1 MRNLKRTLSLALAAV
16 MLMGMM
22 VVGAGAASKDFTDAS
37 EIKNVEAVD
46 VMVALGVLQGG
57 DKGDFQP
64 NSILTREQAAKIICY
79 LLLGEESA
87 EKLTTNST
95 VFKDVAADRWSAPF
109 IGYCVNLGILA
120 GDGAGNFFPEGKLN
134 GAAFAKMLLV
144 ALGYDPKIENYVGA
158 DWMINVASDAIEAGI
173 APKGVVLSNE
183 LSRQDA
189 AQMALQTLTANMVKY
204 DNRGTTINNADGSSV
219 IIGNS
224 PATAVP
230 VNGETAKEN
239 YDQRTDGAGRGYQ
252 QFCEKYFPD
261 LIKVA
266 GESDAFGRPAD
277 YQWKLDKD
285 EVYNAVKTADA
296 SYTEEVKSGTLYT
309 DLGLS
314 ETTKASVTVDGDDT
328 VASFSIKKGDK
339 TPTGGKGV
347 LTEAFVDDDKNVTLV
362 QINTYVGTVSNVV
375 TADDV
380 KDDEKPYIEISGLT
394 GNGGKFETAE
404 VYAEDDVVLYTY
416 DKSEKEVKSVALA
429 EKVEDLE
436 LTSKTGTTKFVA
448 GGTTYEYNAVNHVE
462 TVGLKDSINV
472 YLDTN
477 GYVVYV
483 EKYEAGSTNY
493 AFVLDTKANDTEWST
508 DKVTYTAKLL
518 LTDGTVVTVST
529 GEQQVYDDKTKKDTY
544 DPEKDY
550 RNTFVSYTVDDDD
563 VYTLTRKDV
572 TTGGNNIDVTKGT
585 SKFTADKAYYANS
598 NTIFLVNDKTNDE
611 YAVYT
616 GIANVPTMNG
626 AATVYVNTKSS
637 SSVASIVY
645 ISAAD
650 TVVSDANKAL
660 VYIIAAS
667 KSDLISDADKDDYY
681 TFDAVIDGQITTV
694 DVAKKLVDDEKKL
707 DSDVLASKLTY
718 NSKDVVTGIT
728 PYVGEESDKDDYAFS
743 GKSTSKTADGTVG
756 LNGAFYT
763 YAEDV
768 VVFKIED
775 NEFSKVSVTSIR
787 DDVNDTFKAVI
798 KDGEIIAIFI
808 TVNEGTTQADVAEEA
823 VNDAV
828 AADKW
833 VGDYTPAGDVTIDGT
848 KVSVAYTD
856 PVKAAAGL
864 SGDLPRFLGTIYAE
878 GNGVKEIKYG
888 GKTYTW
894 IVDPDNGAAKLE
906 GSNWRTGSANS
917 YTTLVSVIATAVKAE
932 LGISDWSELDGTK
945 NVTVSIP
952 LELDGVSY
960 TYTVNYTAPATEG

>member
-22 VVGAGAASKDFTDAS
+22 VIGAGAASSDFTDAS
-37 EIKNVEAVD
+37 KIKNVEAVD

-79 LLLGEESA
+79 LLLGTEA
-87 EKLTTNST
+87 ADKLTTNST
-95 VFKDVAADRWSAPF
+95 VFKDVAADRWSAPY

-277 YQWKLDKD
+277 YQWKLNKD

-448 GGTTYEYNAVNHVE
+448 GGTTYEYNAVNHTESVN
-462 TVGLKDSINV
+462 LKDSITV

-493 AFVLDTKANDTEWST
+493 AFVLDAKKNDKEWDSDDT
-508 DKVTYTAKLL
+508 TYTAKLL
-518 LTDGTVVTVST
+518 LTDGTVLTVST
-529 GEQQVYDDKTKKDTY
+529 NDQDSTKLKTTY
-544 DPEKDY
+544 
-550 RNTFVSYTVDDDD
+550 VSYTVDDDD
-563 VYTLTRKDV
+563 VYTLTKKDV
-572 TTGGNNIDVTKGT
+572 TSAEGKSIAVTKGT
-585 SKFTADKAYYANS
+585 SKFTADKDYYANS
-598 NTIFLVNDKTNDE
+598 STIFLVYDNTNDE

-660 VYIIAAS
+660 VYIIADS
-667 KSDLISDADKDDYY
+667 KSALVSDADKGDYY
-681 TFDAVIDGQITTV
+681 TFDAVIDGEITTV

-707 DSDVLASKLTY
+707 ASDVLASKLTY

-728 PYVGEESDKDDYAFS
+728 EYSIDGDDKMFS
-743 GKSTSKTADGTVG
+743 GKGTSKTADGTVG

-808 TVNEGTTQADVAEEA
+808 TVKDGTTQADVVEQAVADA
-823 VNDAV
+823 VNAV
-828 AADKW
+828 LTGK
-833 VGDYTPAGDVTIDGT
+833 DYT
-848 KVSVAYTD
+848 AY
-856 PVKAAAGL
+856 G
-864 SGDLPRFLGTIYAE
+864 E
-878 GNGVKEIKYG
+878 M
-888 GKTYTW
+888 
-894 IVDPDNGAAKLE
+894 
-906 GSNWRTGSANS
+906 
-917 YTTLVSVIATAVKAE
+917 KAE
-932 LGISDWSELDGTK
+932 NG
-945 NVTVSIP
+945 NVTVSGKADYIEAQP
-952 LELDGVSY
+952 AEEGRVTKITADLAQFLGQLYKKGNASTIKYDGKTYQWNKEEPLDGSNWTVNGANDDNTLVKAITDDWKAETSGKWAADHTY
-960 TYTVNYTAPATEG
+960 KATITVDGINMTYTVTVAAPATEG

>member
-22 VVGAGAASKDFTDAS
+22 VVGAGAASKDFTDAG

-46 VMVALGVLQGG
+46 VMVALGILEGG

-328 VASFSIKKGDK
+328 VANFTIKKGDK

-448 GGTTYEYNAVNHVE
+448 GGTTYEYNAVNHTESVN
-462 TVGLKDSINV
+462 LKDSVNV

-493 AFVLDTKANDTEWST
+493 AFVLDTKANEVEWST

-529 GEQQVYDDKTKKDTY
+529 GEQQVYDDNTKPGY
-544 DPEKDY
+544 DPKKDY
-550 RNTFVSYTVDDDD
+550 RDTFVSYTVDDDD
-563 VYTLTRKDV
+563 VYTLTAKD
-572 TTGGNNIDVTKGT
+572 TTSSKGTSIDVTKGT

-598 NTIFLVNDKTNDE
+598 STIFLVYDNTNEE
-611 YAVYT
+611 YTVYT

-626 AATVYVNTKSS
+626 AATVYVNTKSGN
-637 SSVASIVY
+637 SVASIVY

-660 VYIIAAS
+660 VYIIAGS
-667 KSDLISDADKDDYY
+667 RSDLINDADKGDYY
-681 TFDAVIDGQITTV
+681 TYDAVIDGEITTI
-694 DVAKKLVDDEKKL
+694 DVAKDQKLT
-707 DSDVLASKLTY
+707 SDMLASKLTY
-718 NSKDVVTGIT
+718 NTKDVVTNIT
-728 PYVGEESDKDDYAFS
+728 EYEDDSAKDDYYFN
-743 GKSTSKTADGTVG
+743 GKGTSKTADGTVG
-756 LNGAFYT
+756 LQNAFYT

-808 TVNEGTTQADVAEEA
+808 TVKDGTTQADVVEQAVADA
-823 VNDAV
+823 VNAV
-828 AADKW
+828 LTGK
-833 VGDYTPAGDVTIDGT
+833 DYT
-848 KVSVAYTD
+848 AY
-856 PVKAAAGL
+856 G
-864 SGDLPRFLGTIYAE
+864 E
-878 GNGVKEIKYG
+878 M
-888 GKTYTW
+888 
-894 IVDPDNGAAKLE
+894 
-906 GSNWRTGSANS
+906 
-917 YTTLVSVIATAVKAE
+917 KAE
-932 LGISDWSELDGTK
+932 NG
-945 NVTVSIP
+945 NVTVSGKADYIEKQP
-952 LELDGVSY
+952 AEEGGVTKITADLAQFLGQLYKKGNASTIVYDKVEYTWNEKGTLKGSNWQANGNGETLVKAITDDWKALKKGEPGWQTGITYEATIEVDGVDM
-960 TYTVNYTAPATEG
+960 TYTVTVAAPAEKP

>member
-22 VVGAGAASKDFTDAS
+22 VIGAGAASKDFTDAS
-37 EIKNVEAVD
+37 DIKNVEAVD

-95 VFKDVAADRWSAPF
+95 VFKDVAADRWSAPY

-230 VNGETAKEN
+230 VNGETRTQN
-239 YDQRTDGAGRGYQ
+239 YDRRTDGAGLGYQ
-252 QFCEKYFPD
+252 QFCEKYFAD
-261 LIKVA
+261 LTKVA
-266 GESDAFGRPAD
+266 GEADAFGRPAD

-314 ETTKASVTVDGDDT
+314 ETTKASVTLDGDDT
-328 VASFSIKKGDK
+328 VANFTIKKGEK
-339 TPTGGKGV
+339 TTTGGKGV
-347 LTEAFVDDDKNVTLV
+347 LTEAFVDSDKNVTLV

-448 GGTTYEYNAVNHVE
+448 GGTTYEYNKVNHSE
-462 TVGLKDSINV
+462 TVNLKDSITV

-493 AFVLDTKANDTEWST
+493 AFVLDTKANDVEWST

-529 GEQQVYDDKTKKDTY
+529 GEQQVYDDKTQDDY
-544 DPEKDY
+544 DPKKDY
-550 RNTFVSYTVDDDD
+550 RDTFVSYTVDDDD
-563 VYTLTRKDV
+563 VYTLTKKDV
-572 TTGGNNIDVTKGT
+572 TAGGNNIDVTKGT
-585 SKFTADKAYYANS
+585 SKFDINGATKGGEYYANS

-626 AATVYVNTKSS
+626 AATVYVNTKSGN
-637 SSVASIVY
+637 SVASIVY

-660 VYIIAAS
+660 VYIIAGS
-667 KSDLISDADKDDYY
+667 QSDLINDADKGEYY
-681 TFDAVIDGQITTV
+681 TYDAVIDGQITTV
-694 DVAKKLVDDEKKL
+694 DVAKDQKLT
-707 DSDVLASKLTY
+707 SDMLASKLTY
-718 NSKDVVTGIT
+718 NTKDVVTAIAE
-728 PYVGEESDKDDYAFS
+728 YEDDSSKDDYYFG
-743 GKSTSKTADGTVG
+743 GKGTSKTADGTVG
-756 LNGAFYT
+756 LGDGFFT

-808 TVNEGTTQADVAEEA
+808 TVKDGTTQADVVEQAVADA
-823 VNDAV
+823 VNAV
-828 AADKW
+828 LNGK
-833 VGDYTPAGDVTIDGT
+833 DYT
-848 KVSVAYTD
+848 AY
-856 PVKAAAGL
+856 G
-864 SGDLPRFLGTIYAE
+864 E
-878 GNGVKEIKYG
+878 M
-888 GKTYTW
+888 
-894 IVDPDNGAAKLE
+894 
-906 GSNWRTGSANS
+906 
-917 YTTLVSVIATAVKAE
+917 KAE
-932 LGISDWSELDGTK
+932 NG
-945 NVTVSIP
+945 NVTVSGKADYIKDQP
-952 LELDGVSY
+952 AEEGRVTKITADLAQFLGQLYKKGNASTIKYDGKTYQWNKEEPLDGSNWTVNGANDNNTLVKAITDDWKGSDGWKTGVTY
-960 TYTVNYTAPATEG
+960 KATITVDGIDMTYTVTVAAPATEG

>member
-95 VFKDVAADRWSAPF
+95 VFKDVAADRWSAPY

-277 YQWKLDKD
+277 YQWKLNKD

-448 GGTTYEYNAVNHVE
+448 GGTTYEYNAVNHTESVN
-462 TVGLKDSINV
+462 LKDSITV

-493 AFVLDTKANDTEWST
+493 AFVLDAKKNDKEWDSDDT
-508 DKVTYTAKLL
+508 TYTAKLL
-518 LTDGTVVTVST
+518 LTDGTVLTVST
-529 GEQQVYDDKTKKDTY
+529 NDQDSTKLKTTY
-544 DPEKDY
+544 
-550 RNTFVSYTVDDDD
+550 VSYTVDDDD
-563 VYTLTRKDV
+563 VYTLTKKDV
-572 TTGGNNIDVTKGT
+572 TSAEGKSIAVTKGT
-585 SKFTADKAYYANS
+585 SKFTADKDYYANS
-598 NTIFLVNDKTNDE
+598 STIFLVYDNTNDE

-660 VYIIAAS
+660 VYIIADS
-667 KSDLISDADKDDYY
+667 KSALVSDADKGDYY
-681 TFDAVIDGQITTV
+681 TFDAVIDGEITTV

-707 DSDVLASKLTY
+707 ASDVLASKLTY

-728 PYVGEESDKDDYAFS
+728 EYSIDGDDKMFS
-743 GKSTSKTADGTVG
+743 GKGTSKTADGTVG

-808 TVNEGTTQADVAEEA
+808 TVKDGTTQADVVEQAVADA
-823 VNDAV
+823 VNAV
-828 AADKW
+828 LTGK
-833 VGDYTPAGDVTIDGT
+833 DYT
-848 KVSVAYTD
+848 AY
-856 PVKAAAGL
+856 G
-864 SGDLPRFLGTIYAE
+864 E
-878 GNGVKEIKYG
+878 M
-888 GKTYTW
+888 
-894 IVDPDNGAAKLE
+894 
-906 GSNWRTGSANS
+906 
-917 YTTLVSVIATAVKAE
+917 KAE
-932 LGISDWSELDGTK
+932 NG
-945 NVTVSIP
+945 NVTVSGKADYIEAQP
-952 LELDGVSY
+952 AEEGRVTKITADLAQFLGQLYKKGNASTIKYDGKTYQWNKEEPLDGSNWTVNGANDDNTLVKAITDDWKAETSGKWAADHTY
-960 TYTVNYTAPATEG
+960 KATITVDGINMTYTVTVAAPATEG

>member
-22 VVGAGAASKDFTDAS
+22 VVGAGAASSDFTDAS
-37 EIKNVEAVD
+37 DIKNVEAVD

-277 YQWKLDKD
+277 YQWKLNKD

-314 ETTKASVTVDGDDT
+314 ETTKASVVVDGDD
-328 VASFSIKKGDK
+328 AADFSIKKSGSAK
-339 TPTGGKGV
+339 TGGKGV

-362 QINTYVGTVSNVV
+362 QINTYVGKVTNVV

-380 KDDEKPYIEISGLT
+380 KDDEKPYIEISGLSSVVYD
-394 GNGGKFETAE
+394 GKFETAE
-404 VYAEDDVVLYTY
+404 AYAEDDIVLYTY
-416 DKSEKEVKSVALA
+416 DKSEKEIKSVALA

-436 LTSKTGTTKFVA
+436 LTSRTGSTKFVA
-448 GGTTYEYNAVNHVE
+448 GGTTYEYNASAAAYAGN
-462 TVGLKDSINV
+462 LKDSVNV

-493 AFVLDTKANDTEWST
+493 AFVLDTKANDVEWST

-529 GEQQVYDDKTKKDTY
+529 GEQKVYDKDDAKKNY
-544 DPEKDY
+544 K
-550 RNTFVSYTVDDDD
+550 NSFVSYTVDDDD
-563 VYTLTRKDV
+563 VYTLTKKDV
-572 TTGGNNIDVTKGT
+572 TSAEGKSIAVTKGT
-585 SKFTADKAYYANS
+585 SKFDINGATTGGEYYANS
-598 NTIFLVNDKTNDE
+598 NTIFLVYDKTNDE

-626 AATVYVNTKSS
+626 AATVYVNTKSGN
-637 SSVASIVY
+637 SVASIVY

-808 TVNEGTTQADVAEEA
+808 TVKDGTTQADVVEQAVANA
-823 VNDAV
+823 VNAV
-828 AADKW
+828 LNGK
-833 VGDYTPAGDVTIDGT
+833 DYT
-848 KVSVAYTD
+848 AY
-856 PVKAAAGL
+856 G
-864 SGDLPRFLGTIYAE
+864 E
-878 GNGVKEIKYG
+878 M
-888 GKTYTW
+888 
-894 IVDPDNGAAKLE
+894 
-906 GSNWRTGSANS
+906 
-917 YTTLVSVIATAVKAE
+917 KAE
-932 LGISDWSELDGTK
+932 NG
-945 NVTVSIP
+945 NVTVSGKANYIEKQP
-952 LELDGVSY
+952 ENEGRVTKITADLAQFLGGLHKAGVAKIEYKGTTYTWDPTSAGNLKGSNWFGGNKTLVKAITDDWKAETSGDWAPDHTYKATITVDGVKM
-960 TYTVNYTAPATEG
+960 TYTVTVAAPATETP

>member
-22 VVGAGAASKDFTDAS
+22 VIGAGAASKDFTDAS

-230 VNGETAKEN
+230 VNGETRTQN
-239 YDQRTDGAGRGYQ
+239 YDQRTDGAGLGYQ
-252 QFCEKYFPD
+252 QFCEKYFAD

-266 GESDAFGRPAD
+266 GEPDAFGRPAD

-314 ETTKASVTVDGDDT
+314 ETTKASVVVDGDD
-328 VASFSIKKGDK
+328 AADFSIKKSAKD
-339 TPTGGKGV
+339 TTGGKGV

-362 QINTYVGTVSNVV
+362 QINTYVGKVTNVV

-380 KDDEKPYIEISGLT
+380 KDDEKPYIEISGLS
-394 GNGGKFETAE
+394 NVVYDGKFETAE
-404 VYAEDDVVLYTY
+404 VYAEDDIVLYTY
-416 DKSEKEVKSVALA
+416 DKSEKEIKSVALA

-448 GGTTYEYNAVNHVE
+448 GGTTYEYNASAAVYAGN
-462 TVGLKDSINV
+462 LKDSVNV

-493 AFVLDTKANDTEWST
+493 AFVLATHTNEDKWDKNTK
-508 DKVTYTAKLL
+508 TYEAKLL
-518 LTDGTVVTVST
+518 LTDGTVIEVNT
-529 GEQQVYDDKTKKDTY
+529 DDKKAT
-544 DPEKDY
+544 E
-550 RNTFVSYTVDDDD
+550 NTFVSYTVDDDD
-563 VYTLTRKDV
+563 VYTLAAKD
-572 TTGGNNIDVTKGT
+572 TTSSKGTSIDVTKGT

-598 NTIFLVNDKTNDE
+598 STIFLVYDNTNEE
-611 YAVYT
+611 YTVYT

-626 AATVYVNTKSS
+626 TATVYVNTKSG

-645 ISAAD
+645 VSAAD

-660 VYIIAAS
+660 VYIIAGS
-667 KSDLISDADKDDYY
+667 QSDLINDADKGEYY
-681 TFDAVIDGQITTV
+681 TYDAVIDGQITTV
-694 DVAKKLVDDEKKL
+694 DVAKDQKLT
-707 DSDVLASKLTY
+707 SDKLASKLTY
-718 NSKDVVTGIT
+718 NTKDVVTAIAE
-728 PYVGEESDKDDYAFS
+728 YEDDSSKDDYYFG
-743 GKSTSKTADGTVG
+743 GKGTSKTADGTVG

-808 TVNEGTTQADVAEEA
+808 TVKDGTTQADVVEQAVTDA
-823 VNDAV
+823 VNAV
-828 AADKW
+828 LTGK
-833 VGDYTPAGDVTIDGT
+833 DYT
-848 KVSVAYTD
+848 AY
-856 PVKAAAGL
+856 G
-864 SGDLPRFLGTIYAE
+864 E
-878 GNGVKEIKYG
+878 M
-888 GKTYTW
+888 
-894 IVDPDNGAAKLE
+894 
-906 GSNWRTGSANS
+906 
-917 YTTLVSVIATAVKAE
+917 KAE
-932 LGISDWSELDGTK
+932 NG
-945 NVTVSIP
+945 NVTVSGKADYIDTTDP
-952 LELDGVSY
+952 DNADTAPKKISADLAQFLGQLYKKGNASTIVYDKVEYTWNEKGTLKGSNWQANGNGETLVKAITDDWKAETSDKWAADHTYKATIEVDSVKM
-960 TYTVNYTAPATEG
+960 TYTVTVAAPATETP

>member
-314 ETTKASVTVDGDDT
+314 ETTKASVVVDGDDT

-436 LTSKTGTTKFVA
+436 LTSRTGTTKFVA
-448 GGTTYEYNAVNHVE
+448 GGTTYEYNKVNHSE
-462 TVGLKDSINV
+462 TVNLKDSITV

-493 AFVLDTKANDTEWST
+493 AFVLDTKANDVEWST

-529 GEQQVYDDKTKKDTY
+529 GEQKVYDKDDAKKNY
-544 DPEKDY
+544 K
-550 RNTFVSYTVDDDD
+550 NSFVSYTVDDDD
-563 VYTLTRKDV
+563 VYTLTKKDV
-572 TTGGNNIDVTKGT
+572 TAGGNNIDVTKGT
-585 SKFTADKAYYANS
+585 SKFDINGATKGGEYYANS

-626 AATVYVNTKSS
+626 AATVYVNTKSGN
-637 SSVASIVY
+637 SVASIVY

-681 TFDAVIDGQITTV
+681 TFDAVIDGEITTV

-756 LNGAFYT
+756 LGDGFFT

-808 TVNEGTTQADVAEEA
+808 TVKDGTTQADVVEQAVANA
-823 VNDAV
+823 VNAV
-828 AADKW
+828 LTGK
-833 VGDYTPAGDVTIDGT
+833 DYT
-848 KVSVAYTD
+848 AY
-856 PVKAAAGL
+856 G
-864 SGDLPRFLGTIYAE
+864 E
-878 GNGVKEIKYG
+878 M
-888 GKTYTW
+888 
-894 IVDPDNGAAKLE
+894 
-906 GSNWRTGSANS
+906 
-917 YTTLVSVIATAVKAE
+917 KAE
-932 LGISDWSELDGTK
+932 NG
-945 NVTVSIP
+945 NVTVSGKADYIEAQP
-952 LELDGVSY
+952 AEEGRVTKITADLAQFLGALYRTAGVTTIKYDGNTYKWNEAGKLDGSNWTVNGANDNNTLVKAITDTWKAETSGKWAADHTY
-960 TYTVNYTAPATEG
+960 KATIEVDGVKMTYTVTVAAPATETP

>member
-22 VVGAGAASKDFTDAS
+22 VIGAGAASKDFTDAS
-37 EIKNVEAVD
+37 DIKNVEAVD

-95 VFKDVAADRWSAPF
+95 VFKDVAADRWSAPY

-144 ALGYDPKIENYVGA
+144 ALGYDPKIENYVGS

-314 ETTKASVTVDGDDT
+314 ETTKASVVVDGDDT

-404 VYAEDDVVLYTY
+404 AYAEDDVVLYTY

-448 GGTTYEYNAVNHVE
+448 GGTTYEYNAVNHTESVN
-462 TVGLKDSINV
+462 LKDSITV

-493 AFVLDTKANDTEWST
+493 AFVLDAKANDKEWDS
-508 DKVTYTAKLL
+508 DKTTYTAKLL

-529 GEQQVYDDKTKKDTY
+529 DDQDSTKLKTTY
-544 DPEKDY
+544 
-550 RNTFVSYTVDDDD
+550 VSYTVDDDD
-563 VYTLTRKDV
+563 VYTLTKKDV
-572 TTGGNNIDVTKGT
+572 TSAEGKSIAVTKGT
-585 SKFTADKAYYANS
+585 SKFTADKGYYANS
-598 NTIFLVNDKTNDE
+598 STIFLVYDNTNEE

-626 AATVYVNTKSS
+626 TASVYVNTKSG

-645 ISAAD
+645 VSAAD

-660 VYIIAAS
+660 VYIIAGS
-667 KSDLISDADKDDYY
+667 QSDLINDADKGEYY
-681 TFDAVIDGQITTV
+681 TYDAVIDGQITTV
-694 DVAKKLVDDEKKL
+694 DVAKDQKLTADM
-707 DSDVLASKLTY
+707 LASKLTY

-808 TVNEGTTQADVAEEA
+808 TVKDGTTQADVVEQAVADA
-823 VNDAV
+823 VNAV
-828 AADKW
+828 LTGK
-833 VGDYTPAGDVTIDGT
+833 DYT
-848 KVSVAYTD
+848 AY
-856 PVKAAAGL
+856 G
-864 SGDLPRFLGTIYAE
+864 E
-878 GNGVKEIKYG
+878 M
-888 GKTYTW
+888 
-894 IVDPDNGAAKLE
+894 
-906 GSNWRTGSANS
+906 
-917 YTTLVSVIATAVKAE
+917 KAE
-932 LGISDWSELDGTK
+932 NG
-945 NVTVSIP
+945 NVTVSGKADYIEAQP
-952 LELDGVSY
+952 AEEGRVTKITADLAQFLGQLYKKGNASTIKYDGKTYQWNKEEPLDGSNWTVNGANDDNTLVKAITDDWKAETSGKWAADHTY
-960 TYTVNYTAPATEG
+960 KATITVDGINMTYTVAVAAPAAEG

>member
-22 VVGAGAASKDFTDAS
+22 VVGAGAASKDFTDAD
-37 EIKNVEAVD
+37 EITNVEAVD
-46 VMVALGVLQGG
+46 IMVALGVLQGG

-230 VNGETAKEN
+230 VNGETRTQN
-239 YDQRTDGAGRGYQ
+239 YDQRTDGAGLGYQ

-328 VASFSIKKGDK
+328 VANFTIKKGEK
-339 TPTGGKGV
+339 TTTGGKGV

-436 LTSKTGTTKFVA
+436 LTSKTGSTKFVA
-448 GGTTYEYNAVNHVE
+448 GGTTYEYNAVNHTESVN
-462 TVGLKDSINV
+462 LKDSITV

-493 AFVLDTKANDTEWST
+493 AFVLATNDIEDKWDATK
-508 DKVTYTAKLL
+508 KTYEAKLL
-518 LTDGTVVTVST
+518 LTDGTVIEVST
-529 GEQQVYDDKTKKDTY
+529 GDKEATK
-544 DPEKDY
+544 
-550 RNTFVSYTVDDDD
+550 NSFVSYTVDDDD
-563 VYTLTRKDV
+563 VYTLAAKDK
-572 TTGGNNIDVTKGT
+572 TSAAGTEIKVTKGT
-585 SKFTADKAYYANS
+585 SKFDINGATTGGEYYANS
-598 NTIFLVNDKTNDE
+598 NTIFLVYDETNEE
-611 YAVYT
+611 YTVYT
-616 GIANVPTMNG
+616 GIANMPTMDG
-626 AATVYVNTKSS
+626 AATVYVNTKKDSN
-637 SSVASIVY
+637 VASIVY
-645 ISAAD
+645 VSAAD

-660 VYIIAAS
+660 VYIIAGS
-667 KSDLISDADKDDYY
+667 KSDLINDADKGEYY
-681 TFDAVIDGQITTV
+681 TFDAVIDGEITTI
-694 DVAKKLVDDEKKL
+694 DVAKAEGDKLT
-707 DSDVLASKLTY
+707 SDMLASKLTY
-718 NSKDVVTGIT
+718 NTKDVVTNIT
-728 PYVGEESDKDDYAFS
+728 EYEDDSAKDDYYFS
-743 GKSTSKTADGTVG
+743 GKGTSKTADGTVG
-756 LNGAFYT
+756 LQNAFYT
-763 YAEDV
+763 YSEDV

-808 TVNEGTTQADVAEEA
+808 TVKDGTTQADVVEQAVTDA
-823 VNDAV
+823 VNAV
-828 AADKW
+828 LTGK
-833 VGDYTPAGDVTIDGT
+833 DYT
-848 KVSVAYTD
+848 AY
-856 PVKAAAGL
+856 G
-864 SGDLPRFLGTIYAE
+864 E
-878 GNGVKEIKYG
+878 M
-888 GKTYTW
+888 
-894 IVDPDNGAAKLE
+894 
-906 GSNWRTGSANS
+906 
-917 YTTLVSVIATAVKAE
+917 KAE
-932 LGISDWSELDGTK
+932 NG
-945 NVTVSIP
+945 NVTVSGKADYIEKQP
-952 LELDGVSY
+952 EDEGGVTKITADLAQFLGGLHKAGVAKIEYKGTTYTWDPTSAGNLKGSNWFGGGKTLVKAITDDWKAETSGAWAADHTYKATITVDGIDM
-960 TYTVNYTAPATEG
+960 TYTVAVAAPATETP

>member
-37 EIKNVEAVD
+37 DIKNVEAVD

-314 ETTKASVTVDGDDT
+314 ETTKASVVVDGDDT
-328 VASFSIKKGDK
+328 VANFSIKKGDK

-448 GGTTYEYNAVNHVE
+448 GGTTYEYNAVNHTESVN
-462 TVGLKDSINV
+462 LKDSITV

-493 AFVLDTKANDTEWST
+493 AFVLDAKKNDKEWDSDDT
-508 DKVTYTAKLL
+508 TYTAKLL

-529 GEQQVYDDKTKKDTY
+529 DDQDSTKLKTTY
-544 DPEKDY
+544 
-550 RNTFVSYTVDDDD
+550 VSYTVDDDD
-563 VYTLTRKDV
+563 VYTLTKKDV
-572 TTGGNNIDVTKGT
+572 TSAEGKSIAVTKGT
-585 SKFTADKAYYANS
+585 SKFTADKGYYANS
-598 NTIFLVNDKTNDE
+598 STIFLVYDNTNEE

-626 AATVYVNTKSS
+626 AASVYVNTKSG

-660 VYIIAAS
+660 VYIIAGS
-667 KSDLISDADKDDYY
+667 QSDLINDADKGEYY
-681 TFDAVIDGQITTV
+681 TYDAVIDGQITTV
-694 DVAKKLVDDEKKL
+694 DVAKDQKLTADM
-707 DSDVLASKLTY
+707 LASKLTY

-808 TVNEGTTQADVAEEA
+808 TVKDGTTQADVVEQAVADA
-823 VNDAV
+823 VNAV
-828 AADKW
+828 LTGK
-833 VGDYTPAGDVTIDGT
+833 DYT
-848 KVSVAYTD
+848 AY
-856 PVKAAAGL
+856 G
-864 SGDLPRFLGTIYAE
+864 E
-878 GNGVKEIKYG
+878 M
-888 GKTYTW
+888 
-894 IVDPDNGAAKLE
+894 
-906 GSNWRTGSANS
+906 
-917 YTTLVSVIATAVKAE
+917 KAE
-932 LGISDWSELDGTK
+932 NG
-945 NVTVSIP
+945 NVTVSGKADYIEAQP
-952 LELDGVSY
+952 AEEGRVTKITADLAQFLGQLYKKGNASTIVYDKVEYTWNEKGTLKGSNWQANGNGETLVKAITDDWKAETSGAWAADHTYKATITVDGINM
-960 TYTVNYTAPATEG
+960 TYTVTVAAPAAEG

>member
-22 VVGAGAASKDFTDAS
+22 VIGAGAASKDFTDAS
-37 EIKNVEAVD
+37 DIKNVEAVD

-252 QFCEKYFPD
+252 QFCEKYFAD

-266 GESDAFGRPAD
+266 GEPDAFGRPAD

-314 ETTKASVTVDGDDT
+314 ETTKASVVVDGDDT
-328 VASFSIKKGDK
+328 VANFSIKKGDK

-404 VYAEDDVVLYTY
+404 AYAEDDVVLYTY

-448 GGTTYEYNAVNHVE
+448 GGTTYEYNKVNHSENVN
-462 TVGLKDSINV
+462 LKDSITV

-493 AFVLDTKANDTEWST
+493 AFVLDTKANDVEWST

-529 GEQQVYDDKTKKDTY
+529 GEQKVYDKDDAKKNY
-544 DPEKDY
+544 K
-550 RNTFVSYTVDDDD
+550 NSFVSYTVDDDD
-563 VYTLTRKDV
+563 VYTLTKKDV
-572 TTGGNNIDVTKGT
+572 TTGGNNIAVTKGT
-585 SKFTADKAYYANS
+585 SKFDINGATTGGEYYANS
-598 NTIFLVNDKTNDE
+598 NTIFLVYDNTNEE
-611 YAVYT
+611 YTVYT

-626 AATVYVNTKSS
+626 AASVYVNTKSS

-660 VYIIAAS
+660 VYIIAGS
-667 KSDLISDADKDDYY
+667 QSDPISDADKGDYFTY
-681 TFDAVIDGQITTV
+681 DAVIDGQITTI
-694 DVAKKLVDDEKKL
+694 DVAKDQKLT
-707 DSDVLASKLTY
+707 SDMLASKLTY

-808 TVNEGTTQADVAEEA
+808 TVKDGTTQADVVEQAVADA
-823 VNDAV
+823 VNAV
-828 AADKW
+828 LTGK
-833 VGDYTPAGDVTIDGT
+833 DYT
-848 KVSVAYTD
+848 AY
-856 PVKAAAGL
+856 G
-864 SGDLPRFLGTIYAE
+864 E
-878 GNGVKEIKYG
+878 M
-888 GKTYTW
+888 
-894 IVDPDNGAAKLE
+894 
-906 GSNWRTGSANS
+906 
-917 YTTLVSVIATAVKAE
+917 KAE
-932 LGISDWSELDGTK
+932 NG
-945 NVTVSIP
+945 NVTVSGKADYIDTTDP
-952 LELDGVSY
+952 DNADTAPKKISADLAQFLGQLYKKGNASTIVYDKVEYTWNEKGTLKGSNWQANGNGETLVKAITDDWKAETSGKWAADHTYKATITVDGINM
-960 TYTVNYTAPATEG
+960 TYTVTVAAPATETP